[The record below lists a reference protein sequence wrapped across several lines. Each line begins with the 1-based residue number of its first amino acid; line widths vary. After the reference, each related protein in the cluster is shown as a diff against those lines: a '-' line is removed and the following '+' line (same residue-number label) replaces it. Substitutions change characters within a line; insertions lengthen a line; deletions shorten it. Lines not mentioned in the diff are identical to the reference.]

1 MFMAPIAL
9 ETDPLYKVLIVGI
22 KETCC
27 DSLGLQNPEKDC
39 RRPDCPSSST
49 GGRGGQ
55 RCAPSIFLQLVCLV
69 SPKFSFSFQN
79 KMKDQGFHS
88 EI

>member
-39 RRPDCPSSST
+39 RRPDCLMAKQDLESVMNLH
-49 GGRGGQ
+49 
-55 RCAPSIFLQLVCLV
+55 F
-69 SPKFSFSFQN
+69 
-79 KMKDQGFHS
+79 
-88 EI
+88 